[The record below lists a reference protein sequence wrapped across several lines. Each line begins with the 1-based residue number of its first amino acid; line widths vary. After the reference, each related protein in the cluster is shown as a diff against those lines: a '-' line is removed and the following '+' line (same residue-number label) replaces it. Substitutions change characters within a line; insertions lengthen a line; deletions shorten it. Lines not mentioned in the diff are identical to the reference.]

1 MDQNLMGQSKDH
13 DGNNG
18 EFEYVIRYED
28 GIRSDFVLASS
39 SVPVNYE
46 YTKLNI
52 EDHKSAYNIQ
62 NRQANK

>member
-28 GIRSDFVLASS
+28 GIRPLV
-39 SVPVNYE
+39 
-46 YTKLNI
+46 
-52 EDHKSAYNIQ
+52 
-62 NRQANK
+62 